1 MAKGG
6 GTTRSVNSG
15 NAASTRSASGGVR
28 RDYDSLSQQEK
39 ATIETQIWG
48 IKQERRSLDNM
59 EENSRVLDIS
69 SRELDEQSG
78 VVERMERDFERYMNS
93 LNLSDKEKER
103 LRRQAGY

>member
-1 MAKGG
+1 MARGT

-15 NAASTRSASGGVR
+15 NAASTRSGNRGGV
-28 RDYDSLSQQEK
+28 DYDSLSQQEK
-39 ATIETQIWG
+39 ALIESQIWG

-78 VVERMERDFERYMNS
+78 IVERMERDFERYMSS

-103 LRRQAGY
+103 LRRLI